1 AHATL
6 GDVAVLALELVFG
19 FAFVRRIEAAL
30 RAVLL
35 NLTPYLIE
43 LGLDHARRQLE
54 IMQLIELIEQLTLRL
69 GARLLLVLAL
79 DALTQ
84 RVLDGVEALK
94 AQLRSPFV
102 VRGAL

>member
-1 AHATL
+1 
-6 GDVAVLALELVFG
+6 
-19 FAFVRRIEAAL
+19 EAAL

-102 VRGAL
+102 VRGALFRRPHGLHLGLELGGFALEIG